1 MSFGKRLE
9 ASGSVSPGLR
19 MARES
24 SENLLDYG
32 IIGKHRGDQAAR
44 LQATARRVIAMRR
57 AAETERQLLYNHGSE
72 AHARTPEG
80 LRSSR
85 VPQPSTE
92 ARRQA
97 RQQLAEQAH
106 RDRTTPQALR
116 KMSSASIVSVDMT
129 PSTTEMM
136 LSDGQRSPPST
147 PPLKR
152 NSRAVAADGQRS
164 PAPSTPPA
172 RRNSRAKA
180 QAAMASPVSV
190 VQLGR
195 ADGAPDVTT
204 APTPPKRIPIDADI
218 DTSVAAKEASATDE
232 SSSGASKRAPRAIS
246 RAKMAL
252 YTFEF
257 VVVMV
262 LLWETAS
269 LLSLTPSSRRDLFI
283 DQSPEALLAAEGGR
297 PLSPLA
303 KTIGFCITAL
313 RASATLALI
322 AGFFLPALLGPAAAG
337 AAGAGAAGA
346 GAAGAVAAAA
356 TGGKRLQLVG
366 AAASALM
373 AVATRLS
380 PAARVVAPAVAAT
393 RAARAG
399 AGMTLMGV
407 GLHAQRGAVGA
418 LLGVLTAV
426 LI

>member
-1 MSFGKRLE
+1 
-9 ASGSVSPGLR
+9 
-19 MARES
+19 
-24 SENLLDYG
+24 
-32 IIGKHRGDQAAR
+32 
-44 LQATARRVIAMRR
+44 
-57 AAETERQLLYNHGSE
+57 
-72 AHARTPEG
+72 
-80 LRSSR
+80 
-85 VPQPSTE
+85 
-92 ARRQA
+92 
-97 RQQLAEQAH
+97 
-106 RDRTTPQALR
+106 
-116 KMSSASIVSVDMT
+116 
-129 PSTTEMM
+129 
-136 LSDGQRSPPST
+136 
-147 PPLKR
+147 
-152 NSRAVAADGQRS
+152 
-164 PAPSTPPA
+164 
-172 RRNSRAKA
+172 
-180 QAAMASPVSV
+180 
-190 VQLGR
+190 
-195 ADGAPDVTT
+195 
-204 APTPPKRIPIDADI
+204 
-218 DTSVAAKEASATDE
+218 
-232 SSSGASKRAPRAIS
+232 
-246 RAKMAL
+246 MAL

-337 AAGAGAAGA
+337 AAGA
-346 GAAGAVAAAA
+346 VAAAA